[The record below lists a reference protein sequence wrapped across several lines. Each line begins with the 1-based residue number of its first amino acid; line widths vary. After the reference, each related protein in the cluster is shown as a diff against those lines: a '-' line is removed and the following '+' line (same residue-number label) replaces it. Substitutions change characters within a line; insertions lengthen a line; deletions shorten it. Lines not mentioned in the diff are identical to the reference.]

1 VREISMTVVVKPYRV
16 LYTFFD
22 NAGTKIYEK
31 EVKVDGARDL
41 PNIQNGN
48 DVQLAEGTQKVLGT
62 VYEVQ
67 YYIEV
72 SNADMIYSMY
82 VRCKNSHF

>member
-1 VREISMTVVVKPYRV
+1 MTVAVKPYRV

-22 NAGTKIYEK
+22 NTGTKIHEK

-41 PNIQNGN
+41 PNIQNDN
-48 DVQLAEGTQKVLGT
+48 DVQLVEGTQKVFGT